1 MRERLNSSEFLEL
14 PGEKFRSNFVR
25 SFPADA
31 VSGGQREAKTDDP
44 DDSNHKRPD
53 VRQGGQGNP
62 ERGAQQERHSF

>member
-14 PGEKFRSNFVR
+14 PGEKSRSNFLR

-31 VSGGQREAKTDDP
+31 VSGRQGKAKADDP

-53 VRQGGQGNP
+53 VRQGGQGDP
-62 ERGAQQERHSF
+62 KRCAQQKRHGF